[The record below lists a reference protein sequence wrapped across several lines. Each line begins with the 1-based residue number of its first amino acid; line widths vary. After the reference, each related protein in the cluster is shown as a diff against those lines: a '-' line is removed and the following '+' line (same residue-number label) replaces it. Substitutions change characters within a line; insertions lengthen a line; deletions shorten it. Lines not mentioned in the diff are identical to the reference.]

1 MGVAPRG
8 QTRGAPNVPPRGR
21 ATRNA
26 LRAGRV
32 CVIMTHMRTATVREA
47 QHNLPKILR
56 SVSRGEVVEIT
67 RRNRVVARLV
77 PAAPQPAGGLPDFVA
92 RARAIWGRSRRNP
105 TSEIVIEARAE
116 RR

>member
-1 MGVAPRG
+1 M
-8 QTRGAPNVPPRGR
+8 
-21 ATRNA
+21 
-26 LRAGRV
+26 
-32 CVIMTHMRTATVREA
+32 CVIMMHMRTATVREA

-92 RARAIWGRSRRNP
+92 RARAIWGRTRRKP

>member
-1 MGVAPRG
+1 
-8 QTRGAPNVPPRGR
+8 
-21 ATRNA
+21 
-26 LRAGRV
+26 
-32 CVIMTHMRTATVREA
+32 MTHMRTATVREA

-67 RRNRVVARLV
+67 RRNRVVAR
-77 PAAPQPAGGLPDFVA
+77 
-92 RARAIWGRSRRNP
+92 ARAIWGRTRRKP

>member
-1 MGVAPRG
+1 M
-8 QTRGAPNVPPRGR
+8 
-21 ATRNA
+21 
-26 LRAGRV
+26 
-32 CVIMTHMRTATVREA
+32 CVILTHMRTATIREA

-77 PAAPQPAGGLPDFVA
+77 PAASRSLCKFPDFVA
-92 RARAIWGRSRRNP
+92 RARTIWGRRPQGLP
-105 TSEIVIEARAE
+105 TSEVVIEARAE

>member
-1 MGVAPRG
+1 
-8 QTRGAPNVPPRGR
+8 
-21 ATRNA
+21 
-26 LRAGRV
+26 
-32 CVIMTHMRTATVREA
+32 MTHMRTATVREA

-77 PAAPQPAGGLPDFVA
+77 PAAPRPAGGLPDFVA
-92 RARAIWGRSRRNP
+92 RARAIWGRRPGGKP